1 MGIAVMNSITS
12 QRKSCLLCLKGTS
25 KWQVL
30 CSVQAAV
37 QDCFVNSYHS
47 SGICKRILSS
57 RKSHFLIDH
66 STQKSLGCE
75 SLPHHLHFQAIPVHR
90 IPSSHFAASSFI
102 YLFIFLNPGSFF
114 PLLLFLCPWQ
124 CPSPLP
130 HRGSPSCFVLPQT
143 ANYSVSHIRNKNLLT
158 YGLVTLVDFLL
169 PCSHCL
175 DLFFSGYYK
184 IDFSFI
190 KEEKDVRDSKSSSL

>member
-1 MGIAVMNSITS
+1 MAVMNSITS

-37 QDCFVNSYHS
+37 QDCFVNFYHS

-75 SLPHHLHFQAIPVHR
+75 SLPHHLHFQAISVHR

-102 YLFIFLNPGSFF
+102 FF
-114 PLLLFLCPWQ
+114 FWTQEVFSHCCFFSARDSAPLLCPTEGALAALYF
-124 CPSPLP
+124 P
-130 HRGSPSCFVLPQT
+130 
-143 ANYSVSHIRNKNLLT
+143 KLLT
-158 YGLVTLVDFLL
+158 LLCLTSLIKTFL
-169 PCSHCL
+169 PM
-175 DLFFSGYYK
+175 DW
-184 IDFSFI
+184 
-190 KEEKDVRDSKSSSL
+190 SLW